1 MKKIIFACAV
11 IFAATVAAARPV
23 SVSSPDGSI
32 SVTVDTGSDGVAYY
46 SVSRNGKTVLEPS
59 RLGLELKDAPSLD
72 KGFSITKVTS
82 ATADDIWPP
91 VGGEESQIRNH
102 YNELALTL
110 RQKSTG
116 RNLGL
121 RFRVFDD
128 GMGFRYEFPEAL
140 GDFAIADELTS
151 FAFPE
156 AHSSW
161 SIPGD
166 KNNYY
171 EAIYR
176 PLPLDS
182 IGYASTPVTI
192 KTADGLSMALHEAA
206 LTDYAAMNVQATPGS
221 STLKVELTPWSTG
234 EKVFVTGVRTSP
246 WRTLII
252 APDDAS
258 LMLSRLMLNL
268 NEPCAID
275 DTSWIVPQR
284 YIGVWWCYHMRTATW
299 RAGERHGATTANVK
313 RYIDFA
319 ARHGFQGVLVEGWNK
334 GWENYEFSFTEP
346 YDDFDIDSIVAY
358 GAERGVGF
366 IAHHETGCRVTNYEN
381 NLTDAMKYLSDKGV
395 HYVKTGYCDYKL
407 LDRKERHNSQYG
419 VRHFRKVVEEAAK
432 HKVSVDNHEPV
443 MPTGLQRTYPNL
455 MTQEGVRGQEW
466 DAWNRTG
473 GNPPSHTVT
482 IPFTRGLA
490 GPMDFTPVTFNFE
503 NKVVPGT
510 RVCTTLAKQLAL
522 FVILYS
528 PLQMASDMIENYEAN
543 PGPLAFVSDCPTDWE
558 RTVYPEAEIGKY
570 VTVARK
576 AKGCDDWYVAG
587 ATGDD
592 ARVATLRFD
601 FLEPGKT
608 YTATIYRDGPFA
620 DWETNPTP
628 VVIEQKTVDSQSLL
642 YIPEARSGGFA
653 MKLKAKE

>member
-72 KGFSITKVTS
+72 KGFSITKVS
-82 ATADDIWPP
+82 RATADETWQP
-91 VGGEESQIRNH
+91 VWGEESQIRNH

-206 LTDYAAMNVQATPGS
+206 LTDYAAMN
-221 STLKVELTPWSTG
+221 
-234 EKVFVTGVRTSP
+234 
-246 WRTLII
+246 
-252 APDDAS
+252 
-258 LMLSRLMLNL
+258 
-268 NEPCAID
+268 
-275 DTSWIVPQR
+275 
-284 YIGVWWCYHMRTATW
+284 
-299 RAGERHGATTANVK
+299 
-313 RYIDFA
+313 
-319 ARHGFQGVLVEGWNK
+319 
-334 GWENYEFSFTEP
+334 
-346 YDDFDIDSIVAY
+346 
-358 GAERGVGF
+358 
-366 IAHHETGCRVTNYEN
+366 
-381 NLTDAMKYLSDKGV
+381 
-395 HYVKTGYCDYKL
+395 
-407 LDRKERHNSQYG
+407 
-419 VRHFRKVVEEAAK
+419 
-432 HKVSVDNHEPV
+432 
-443 MPTGLQRTYPNL
+443 
-455 MTQEGVRGQEW
+455 
-466 DAWNRTG
+466 
-473 GNPPSHTVT
+473 
-482 IPFTRGLA
+482 
-490 GPMDFTPVTFNFE
+490 
-503 NKVVPGT
+503 
-510 RVCTTLAKQLAL
+510 
-522 FVILYS
+522 
-528 PLQMASDMIENYEAN
+528 
-543 PGPLAFVSDCPTDWE
+543 
-558 RTVYPEAEIGKY
+558 
-570 VTVARK
+570 
-576 AKGCDDWYVAG
+576 
-587 ATGDD
+587 
-592 ARVATLRFD
+592 
-601 FLEPGKT
+601 
-608 YTATIYRDGPFA
+608 
-620 DWETNPTP
+620 
-628 VVIEQKTVDSQSLL
+628 
-642 YIPEARSGGFA
+642 
-653 MKLKAKE
+653 